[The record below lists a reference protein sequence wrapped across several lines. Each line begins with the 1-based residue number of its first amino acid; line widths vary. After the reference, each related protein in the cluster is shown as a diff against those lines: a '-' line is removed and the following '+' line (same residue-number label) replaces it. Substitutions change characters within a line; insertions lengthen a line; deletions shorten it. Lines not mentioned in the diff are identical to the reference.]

1 MSAGAAALRRR
12 AAPSRSEV
20 RIVALDGDGRGIAA
34 VDGRAVRVEGA
45 LEGERVIID
54 VLRSR
59 RRYDEAKL
67 LEVLEPSP
75 QRARPSCDYFHLCGG
90 CRFQHLALDAQR
102 AIKERGFKAA
112 LSACGLAPP
121 QRWYPPIAGPDTGY
135 RRKARFGV
143 KYVPGKGGALVGF
156 REKRGGFVADIKRC
170 EVLVPSA
177 GSRVDALRELV
188 SGLDARDRI
197 PQIEIA
203 AGEDATALV
212 FRHLDP
218 LTQGDSDALKDFAR
232 ENDLRVYL
240 QPGGI
245 DSIVPLWP
253 QHPPPLHYRIPEFD
267 LELAFKPVDFIQV
280 NETINLSLVSRA
292 IQWLDAGPADRILD
306 LYCGIGNFS
315 LAVARTAG
323 KVMGVEANGEMV
335 VAARRNAESNAITNA
350 SFQVA
355 NLDDDSDVANVLSQA
370 WTGILLDPPRSGAA
384 RVVDKLSPPYP
395 TRIVYVS
402 CNPESF
408 ARDAAALVSVHGYQ
422 LDRAGIVDMFPHTG
436 HVEVIGRFTRD
447 AD

>member
-1 MSAGAAALRRR
+1 MSAGAAALRRP

-20 RIVALDGDGRGIAA
+20 RIVALDRDGRGIAA
-34 VDGRAVRVEGA
+34 VDGRAVRVDGA
-45 LEGERVIID
+45 LQGERVVID
-54 VLRSR
+54 VFRRR

-67 LEVLEPSP
+67 VEVLDPSP
-75 QRARPSCDYFHLCGG
+75 QRARPNCDYFHLCGG

-102 AIKERGFKAA
+102 ATKERGFKAA
-112 LSACGLAPP
+112 LSARGLAPP
-121 QRWYPPIAGPDTGY
+121 QRWYPPITGPDTGY

-177 GSRVDALRELV
+177 GSRVDALRQLV

-203 AGEDATALV
+203 AGDDATAMV
-212 FRHLDP
+212 FRHLDA
-218 LTQGDSDALKDFAR
+218 LTQADSDALKGFAR
-232 ENDLRVYL
+232 ENNLRVYL

-245 DSIVPLWP
+245 DTIVPLWP
-253 QHPPPLHYRIPEFD
+253 QDPPPLRYRIPEFD
-267 LELAFKPVDFIQV
+267 LELAFQPVDFIQV
-280 NETINLSLVSRA
+280 NETVNLSLVSRA
-292 IQWLDAGPADRILD
+292 VEWLDAGPADRMLD

-315 LAVARTAG
+315 LALARTAG
-323 KVMGVEANGEMV
+323 MVMGVEANSEMV
-335 VAARRNAESNAITNA
+335 NAARRNAELNAIANA
-350 SFQVA
+350 SFQAENLENDSVVA
-355 NLDDDSDVANVLSQA
+355 SVLSQA
-370 WTGILLDPPRSGAA
+370 WTGMLLDPPRSGAA
-384 RVVDKLSPPYP
+384 RMVEKLSPPYP
-395 TRIVYVS
+395 KRIVYVS

-408 ARDAAALVSVHGYQ
+408 ARDAAALVTVHGYQ

-436 HVEVIGRFTRD
+436 HVEVIGRFSWD

>member
-1 MSAGAAALRRR
+1 MSAGAAALRPP

-20 RIVALDGDGRGIAA
+20 RIVALDRNGRGIAA
-34 VDGRAVRVEGA
+34 VDGRAVRVDGA
-45 LEGERVIID
+45 LEGERVVID
-54 VLRSR
+54 VVRRR

-67 LEVLEPSP
+67 VEVLEPSP
-75 QRARPSCDYFHLCGG
+75 QRARPSCAYFHLCGG
-90 CRFQHLALDAQR
+90 CRFQHLALEAQR
-102 AIKERGFKAA
+102 EMKEHAFKAA
-112 LSACGLAPP
+112 LSAHGLAPP
-121 QRWYPPIAGPDTGY
+121 QRWYAPITGPDTGY

-156 REKRGGFVADIKRC
+156 REKRGGFVADIKSC

-188 SGLDARDRI
+188 SGLNARDRI

-203 AGEDATALV
+203 AGDDATALI

-218 LTQGDSDALKDFAR
+218 LTQADSDALKGFAR

-245 DSIVPLWP
+245 DTIAPLWP
-253 QHPPPLHYRIPEFD
+253 QHPPPLRYRIPEFN
-267 LELAFKPVDFIQV
+267 LELAFQPVDFIQV
-280 NETINLSLVSRA
+280 NETVNLTLVSRA
-292 IQWLDAGPADRILD
+292 IQWLDAGPVDRILD

-315 LAVARTAG
+315 LALARTAG
-323 KVMGVEANGEMV
+323 QVMGVEANSEMV
-335 VAARRNAESNAITNA
+335 VAARRNAETNAITNA

-355 NLDDDSDVANVLSQA
+355 NLEDDSVVANVLSQV
-370 WTGILLDPPRSGAA
+370 WTGMLLDPPRSGAA
-384 RVVDKLSPPYP
+384 PVVDKLSHPYP
-395 TRIVYVS
+395 KRIVYVS

-408 ARDAAALVSVHGYQ
+408 AMDAAALVTVHGYQ

-436 HVEVIGRFTRD
+436 HVEVIGCFSWD